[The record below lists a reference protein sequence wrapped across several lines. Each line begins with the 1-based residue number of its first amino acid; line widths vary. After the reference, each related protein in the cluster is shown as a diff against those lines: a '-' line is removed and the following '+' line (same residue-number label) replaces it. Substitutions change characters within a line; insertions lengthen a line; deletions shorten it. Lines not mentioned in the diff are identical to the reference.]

1 MGMMGLMGGM
11 GKGLREGNRGAGT
24 FTGRGILPDGGNTFT
39 REGKGGYMA
48 GEKKGEGEEGEGE
61 REERERKNEKNSLA
75 RRINMNESITNPKK
89 RVTFA
94 NI

>member
-1 MGMMGLMGGM
+1 MGM
-11 GKGLREGNRGAGT
+11 GLRDGNHGAGT

-48 GEKKGEGEEGEGE
+48 GKKKGEGEEGEGE
-61 REERERKNEKNSLA
+61 RGEREKKGMKKNSLV

>member
-1 MGMMGLMGGM
+1 MG
-11 GKGLREGNRGAGT
+11 NA
-24 FTGRGILPDGGNTFT
+24 GRGLLLDGGNTFT

-48 GEKKGEGEEGEGE
+48 GEKKGEGEEREGE
-61 REERERKNEKNSLA
+61 KEEREKKGMKKNSLV